1 MLNQARIGTMLRVI
15 LPTGKEAMLSA
26 LSVLPLPENR
36 VVRAALAAL
45 VLTCIVMLAL
55 AALHVGDA
63 SAAPKDGW
71 YRCWVDGKLMWCKD
85 V

>member
-1 MLNQARIGTMLRVI
+1 
-15 LPTGKEAMLSA
+15 MLSA

-36 VVRAALAAL
+36 IVRAALAAL
-45 VLTCIVMLAL
+45 VLACVAMLAL
-55 AALHVGDA
+55 AAVHAGDA

-71 YRCWVDGKLMWCKD
+71 YRCWIEGYGLMWCKD

>member
-1 MLNQARIGTMLRVI
+1 
-15 LPTGKEAMLSA
+15 MLSA

-36 VVRAALAAL
+36 VVRTMLAVLVLAA
-45 VLTCIVMLAL
+45 VAMIAL
-55 AALHVGDA
+55 AALHTGDA
-63 SAAPKDGW
+63 SAAPNDGW

>member
-1 MLNQARIGTMLRVI
+1 
-15 LPTGKEAMLSA
+15 MLSA
-26 LSVLPLPENR
+26 LSALPLPENR
-36 VVRAALAAL
+36 IVRIALAAL

-63 SAAPKDGW
+63 SAAKKEEW
-71 YRCWVDGKLMWCKD
+71 YRCWIEGHGWMWCLN

>member
-1 MLNQARIGTMLRVI
+1 
-15 LPTGKEAMLSA
+15 MLSA

-36 VVRAALAAL
+36 IVRAALGAL
-45 VLTCIVMLAL
+45 VLACIVMLAL
-55 AALHVGDA
+55 AAVHAGDA

-71 YRCWVDGKLMWCKD
+71 YRCYIDGYGWMWCKD